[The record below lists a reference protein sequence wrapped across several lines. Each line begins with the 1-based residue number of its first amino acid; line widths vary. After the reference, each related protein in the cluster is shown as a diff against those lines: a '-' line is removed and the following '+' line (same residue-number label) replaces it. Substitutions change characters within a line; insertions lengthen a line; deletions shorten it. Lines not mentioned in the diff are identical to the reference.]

1 MAKWKVI
8 LDVGGK
14 NSMLPEDLSVPM
26 QYCRSCPCLVTA
38 AMVAST
44 VAAAAAATADVVVG
58 VAVVVAVVVHLHIEM
73 LENDV
78 FLL

>member
-1 MAKWKVI
+1 
-8 LDVGGK
+8 
-14 NSMLPEDLSVPM
+14 MLPEDLLVPM

-38 AMVAST
+38 AMVG
-44 VAAAAAATADVVVG
+44 AAVADVVV

>member
-1 MAKWKVI
+1 
-8 LDVGGK
+8 
-14 NSMLPEDLSVPM
+14 MLPEDLLVPM

-44 VAAAAAATADVVVG
+44 IAAAAVADVVVG